1 MYYKTKK
8 QTVLELLYWQQASH
22 SHKVKSFKWVIICS
36 NLKQRHHNGK
46 IAVVKVSFLQNLKKC
61 LLIG

>member
-8 QTVLELLYWQQASH
+8 QTVLELFYWQQVSH
-22 SHKVKSFKWVIICS
+22 LHKVKSFNCS
-36 NLKQRHHNGK
+36 NLKQRQHNGK

-61 LLIG
+61 SLIG